1 MPKLPTSKPAKNIP
15 DYTQSTQAGQPQH
28 MVIPELLSGM
38 RLDQALAELL
48 PQYSRSRLQAWIGE
62 GLITVAGEH
71 ATPKQR
77 VWGGDPVQVMPVAHP
92 SEAAPQAEAIGLNIV
107 YEDDAILVIDKPAG
121 LVVHPGSGNWSG
133 TLMNALLHHAPQLQ
147 AVPRAGIVHRL
158 DKETSGLL
166 VVAKTLEAQTDLVR
180 QLQAR
185 TVKRQYLAV
194 VEGRVTQA
202 EGRIEAPIGRHPTAR
217 VKMAVVSRG
226 KPAVT
231 HYRVVER
238 FAQHTL
244 VECQL
249 ETGRTH
255 QIRVHMQSIGYPLVG
270 DPAYGAKNKQRIFK
284 RQALHAWRLGLLHPS
299 TQQAMAWEAPLP
311 SDFQELLATLK
322 GER

>member
-1 MPKLPTSKPAKNIP
+1 MA
-15 DYTQSTQAGQPQH
+15 
-28 MVIPELLSGM
+28 IPERLSGM
-38 RLDQALAELL
+38 RLDQALAEML
-48 PQYSRSRLQAWIGE
+48 PQYSRSRLQAWIVE
-62 GLITVAGEH
+62 GLITVAGES
-71 ATPKQR
+71 ATPKRR
-77 VWGGDPVQVMPVAHP
+77 VRGGDQVQVMPVEHP
-92 SEAAPQAEAIGLNIV
+92 SEAAPQAEDIGLSIV
-107 YEDDAILVIDKPAG
+107 FEDEAILVIDKPAG

-147 AVPRAGIVHRL
+147 SVPRAGIVHRL

-194 VEGRVTQA
+194 VEGRVAQA

-299 TQQAMAWEAPLP
+299 TKQAMAWEAPLP
-311 SDFQELLATLK
+311 SDFQELLAALK
-322 GER
+322 GEA